1 MSFTRQLRE
10 LVDIVNRVK
19 WEHTIKECEQS
30 INEIRAALP
39 HDRIPEQSSN
49 TAYEKEQGGPYDTK
63 KGGSPLGSE
72 PFPHEPKRERMRR
85 QAFKKNQERQAEEEN
100 TPFIPKEEF
109 FGLVE
114 GLSSTHR
121 QQSPPEWKFTVF
133 GVYPKQALFKRSY
146 TRLGERIDDQNKFL
160 GYLDNSRIVND
171 SPEYETADPKDQ
183 PIRGSLRIPKFLF
196 DALHER
202 KLLSHTDAIFRE
214 SAPDKMNRM
223 NRIILTL
230 VPADTSSTPPHS
242 FLQVLVVNGKLTDVA
257 LYNFFP
263 KGVNQIKLK
272 GLSISSRRQR
282 YNVVLLHRHF
292 PASTTP
298 IKSSIPQHLPEVTVV
313 LSSDKKTAHLIKDGN
328 VSSGAQPVSISS
340 ELEAVEL
347 IRVEMPA
354 RLAKTDSSRYIPF
367 PISRQFDPYG
377 TKLTRKELDKQD
389 YYTNVCLFWWEP
401 KYGTYMEIQFMYGKA
416 YRISPA
422 FWFSPSEYRSAQVV
436 GLKPD
441 RVYIRTNETTPRR
454 ERLPKD
460 VHLEA
465 I

>member
-1 MSFTRQLRE
+1 MRRKA
-10 LVDIVNRVK
+10 VNR
-19 WEHTIKECEQS
+19 
-30 INEIRAALP
+30 NE
-39 HDRIPEQSSN
+39 
-49 TAYEKEQGGPYDTK
+49 
-63 KGGSPLGSE
+63 
-72 PFPHEPKRERMRR
+72 
-85 QAFKKNQERQAEEEN
+85 ERQAEEEN
-100 TPFIPKEEF
+100 TPFIPKKEF
-109 FGLVE
+109 FELVD
-114 GLSSTHR
+114 GLSSTHC
-121 QQSPPEWKFTVF
+121 QQSPPEWKFTVV
-133 GVYPKQALFKRSY
+133 GAYPKQALFKRSY
-146 TRLGERIDDQNKFL
+146 TRLGERIDDQNRFL

-214 SAPDKMNRM
+214 SALDKM

-298 IKSSIPQHLPEVTVV
+298 IKSSIPQHLPEITVV
-313 LSSDKKTAHLIKDGN
+313 FSSDKETAHLIKDGN
-328 VSSGAQPVSISS
+328 MSYEAQPVSISS
-340 ELEAVEL
+340 ELGDAELVRVEL
-347 IRVEMPA
+347 PVH
-354 RLAKTDSSRYIPF
+354 LAETDSSRYIPF
-367 PISRQFDPYG
+367 PMSRQFDPYG
-377 TKLTRKELDKQD
+377 TKLTRNELYKQD
-389 YYTNVCLFWWEP
+389 YYTNVCLFWWES
-401 KYGTYMEIQFMYGKA
+401 KYDTYMEIQFMYGKA

-436 GLKPD
+436 GLKPNI
-441 RVYIRTNETTPRR
+441 VYIRANETIPQQ
-454 ERLPKD
+454 ERLPKH